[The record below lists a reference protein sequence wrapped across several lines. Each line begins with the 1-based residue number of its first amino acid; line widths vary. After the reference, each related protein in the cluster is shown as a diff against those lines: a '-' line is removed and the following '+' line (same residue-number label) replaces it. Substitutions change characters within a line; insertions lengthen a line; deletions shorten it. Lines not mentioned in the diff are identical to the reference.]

1 MIVLAHILGVPV
13 EEYALPWIGG
23 GAGAGVLMVLVSG
36 IRNIALKRKKK

>member
-23 GAGAGVLMVLVSG
+23 GGAGVLMMLVSG
-36 IRNIALKRKKK
+36 IRTITLKRRIK